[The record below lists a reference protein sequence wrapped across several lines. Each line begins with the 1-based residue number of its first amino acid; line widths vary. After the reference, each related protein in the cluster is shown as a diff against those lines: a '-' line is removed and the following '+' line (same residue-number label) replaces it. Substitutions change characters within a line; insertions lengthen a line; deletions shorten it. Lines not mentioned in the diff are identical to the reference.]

1 MENLTLTMDSRILGF
16 MNQIKRAAITSLALG
31 GIFLVLIGVYALLG
45 AFLMA
50 IGVSAE
56 GTSYVVG
63 LMPFINGAFH
73 AGFEHLFGNLLILFI
88 FLIPEINSSYG
99 LKKLFWTSAVLSTV
113 YIPIFILGLSWPVV
127 GSSGVFY
134 FLMGRFIFSRQNTVS
149 QVFAYIFFSILILGD
164 LVTMVSDDGVAHL
177 FHVMCAGIGVLTVTR
192 LKRWL
197 PDGINKLIA

>member
-1 MENLTLTMDSRILGF
+1 MEILTLMVYSRTLNLL
-16 MNQIKRAAITSLALG
+16 NQIKRAAITSLALG

-63 LMPFINGAFH
+63 LMSFINGAFH

-88 FLIPEINSSYG
+88 FLIPDINSSYG
-99 LKKLFWTSAVLSTV
+99 LKKLFWTSAVLSTI
-113 YIPIFILGLSWPVV
+113 YIPVFILGLSWPVV

-134 FLMGRFIFSRQNTVS
+134 FLMGRFIFTRRNTVS

-164 LVTMVSDDGVAHL
+164 LVTMASNDGVAHL
-177 FHVMCAGIGVLTVTR
+177 FHVMCAAIGVLTVT
-192 LKRWL
+192 KFKKII
-197 PDGINKLIA
+197 PEKINNLIT